1 MGFLLLFL
9 LALVVSSIGFRKFV
23 WFISLGYGFSI
34 AALGVA
40 LLVSFGPAANP
51 VSLLMC
57 LLLVAYGLRLGVYL
71 LLRERRSAAYN
82 KVMATQVNDGS
93 GLSRPVQALVW
104 ATVALMYACQ
114 VSPVLFRLQARA
126 GFDALTVVGAAVML
140 AGIVLESAADLQKS
154 AQKRLDPHRFCDKGL
169 FSFVRCPN
177 YLGELLCWTGVF
189 VSGVTALAVACGNRG
204 LPRHRLRDVRRR
216 LPARDP
222 PEQELRRR
230 PRVPGLR
237 EARAHHPALRPA
249 LQRRAL
255 RVAQGLAWPP
265 CKLRYVQNTP
275 RANDQP
281 WGSVM

>member
-177 YLGELLCWTGVF
+177 YLGELLCWMGVF
-189 VSGVTALAVACGNRG
+189 VSGVTALHGPWQWLAAIAGYLAIAYVMFGGAR
-204 LPRHRLRDVRRR
+204 RLEIRQNKNYGDDPEYQAYVRRVPII
-216 LPARDP
+216 LPFAP
-222 PEQELRRR
+222 LYSVE
-230 PRVPGLR
+230 
-237 EARAHHPALRPA
+237 
-249 LQRRAL
+249 
-255 RVAQGLAWPP
+255 
-265 CKLRYVQNTP
+265 RYE
-275 RANDQP
+275 
-281 WGSVM
+281 WLKG